1 MTWSLDPHH
10 TSVSFSA
17 KHLGVATVRGRFGQV
32 TADLELDDPND
43 PTTGSGAVTVQSASI
58 TTGSEMR
65 DGHLKSAD
73 FLDVEKYPEIVFK
86 LRSVAPSGDQYN
98 VTGDLTIKGVSRPV
112 VLDVDYL
119 GLVSDPWGGDRIVF
133 SASGVIDREDFGI
146 TWNMAL
152 DAGGLLVSKR
162 IELELELE
170 AIYQPDPTT
179 AA

>member
-1 MTWSLDPHH
+1 M
-10 TSVSFSA
+10 
-17 KHLGVATVRGRFGQV
+17 
-32 TADLELDDPND
+32 
-43 PTTGSGAVTVQSASI
+43 
-58 TTGSEMR
+58 
-65 DGHLKSAD
+65 
-73 FLDVEKYPEIVFK
+73 
-86 LRSVAPSGDQYN
+86 
-98 VTGDLTIKGVSRPV
+98 GDLTIKGVSRPV
-112 VLDVDYL
+112 VLDVDYH
-119 GLVSDPWGGDRIVF
+119 GFVTDPWGGDRIVF